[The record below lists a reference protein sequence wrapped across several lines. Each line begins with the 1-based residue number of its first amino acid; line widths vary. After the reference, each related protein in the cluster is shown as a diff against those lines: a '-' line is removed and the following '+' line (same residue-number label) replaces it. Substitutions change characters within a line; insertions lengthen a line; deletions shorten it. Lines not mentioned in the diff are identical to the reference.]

1 MKDHL
6 RAFLVTTLVLL
17 VANPVRAQETPDKA
31 PTFTTEQLEQL
42 VATIALYPDSLV
54 SQILMA
60 STYPLEVVE
69 ADRWTKKKDPS
80 LTGDSLAKALNEQ
93 KWDASVKSLVN
104 FPEVLDM
111 MSKDLDWMTKL
122 GDAFIAS
129 QKDVLAAIQRLRKR
143 AKDAGNLEN
152 NDQQKVTVESGPSQT
167 IVIQPTSPDVVYV
180 PTYNPT
186 VVYGAWPYPASP
198 PYAYYPPGYAP
209 GTAAVAFGLGVACG
223 AAWGNAWGD
232 CDWNGGHVD
241 VDVNRNANLNRNVNR
256 SGQRSGQWSHNPAH
270 RGGVSYRDRGT
281 AERFGRT
288 GSRDASRARDQFRGR
303 AESGRR
309 DLARDGGRR
318 DGGRGGDARR
328 GTDRRTGGSRAGSSN
343 RGSGSARG
351 QRGGSRGSAFSRSGS
366 GRSTRNASSRG
377 RSSRGGGYSRG
388 GGRSRGGGA
397 RGGGGGRRR

>member
-1 MKDHL
+1 MKN
-6 RAFLVTTLVLL
+6 LVRTSMM
-17 VANPVRAQETPDKA
+17 VALALFAASPVRAQETEDKA
-31 PTFTTEQLEQL
+31 PALSTEQLEQL

-104 FPEVLDM
+104 FPQVLDM
-111 MSKDLDWMTKL
+111 MSQDLDWMTKL
-122 GDAFIAS
+122 GNAFIAN
-129 QKDVLAAIQRLRKR
+129 QQDVLAAIQRLRKR

-198 PYAYYPPGYAP
+198 PYAYYPPGYTAA
-209 GTAAVAFGLGVACG
+209 TAAVSFGLGVACG

-232 CDWNGGHVD
+232 CDWNSGHVD
-241 VDVNRNANLNRNVNR
+241 VDVNRNTNRNRNVDR

-270 RGGVSYRDRGT
+270 RGGVSYRDRST
-281 AERFGRT
+281 AQQFGRT
-288 GSRDASRARDQFRGR
+288 GSRDAAQAREQFRGR

-309 DLARDGGRR
+309 ELARDGGR
-318 DGGRGGDARR
+318 GGNSGAARGGDARR
-328 GTDRRTGGSRAGSSN
+328 GTSGRTGGSRAGSGSREVGSE
-343 RGSGSARG
+343 RGRS
-351 QRGGSRGSAFSRSGS
+351 GGSHSAFGRSGS
-366 GRSTRNASSRG
+366 GRATRDASSRG

-388 GGRSRGGGA
+388 G
-397 RGGGGGRRR
+397 RR